1 MRRKMICSSAIAL
14 TILMSSIGYSQGLL
28 RIEIDFRSGFN
39 ETGSLLDDTG
49 LSDIPLTD
57 VPVLE
62 DEREGDA
69 QLTISVPTFSGMD
82 NPTLNGSASEA
93 LGFGINSGGFEDG
106 FAAFDADFNE
116 SATIVFNQDLFIEAI
131 DLQSLD
137 FFLDFTD
144 EFRVGNVLIN
154 DFQTA
159 SNDVFSFV
167 DSANPDGMFL
177 EAGQTLLL
185 EATDGEVA
193 VQTLTVQVIQE
204 PMILIGDVNL
214 DGSVDLLDVGPFVD
228 LLSNGLF
235 QLEADIDQNG
245 VVDLLDVG
253 PFVDLLTGA

>member
-82 NPTLNGSASEA
+82 NPTLNGSASAA
-93 LGFGINSGGFEDG
+93 LGFGINSGGFDDG

-116 SATIVFNQDLFIEAI
+116 SATIVFNQDLFIEEI

-154 DFQTA
+154 DLQTG
-159 SNDVFSFV
+159 SSDVFSFINA
-167 DSANPDGMFL
+167 ANPDGMFL

-185 EATDGEVA
+185 EATDGAVA
-193 VQTLTVQVIQE
+193 VQTLTVQI
-204 PMILIGDVNL
+204 PILIGDVNCDGIIDLL
-214 DGSVDLLDVGPFVD
+214 DVAPFVEAVTGGFNSKADINQDGTVDLLDV
-228 LLSNGLF
+228 
-235 QLEADIDQNG
+235 A
-245 VVDLLDVG
+245 
-253 PFVDLLTGA
+253 PFVDLLTGG

>member
-1 MRRKMICSSAIAL
+1 MQRKMICSSAIAL

-93 LGFGINSGGFEDG
+93 LGFGINSGGFDDG

-116 SATIVFNQDLFIEAI
+116 SATIVFNQDLFIEEI

-185 EATDGEVA
+185 EATDGAVA
-193 VQTLTVQVIQE
+193 VQTLTVQI
-204 PMILIGDVNL
+204 PILIGDVNCDGIIDLL
-214 DGSVDLLDVGPFVD
+214 DVAPFVEAVTGGFNSKADINQDGIVDLLDVAPFV
-228 LLSNGLF
+228 
-235 QLEADIDQNG
+235 E
-245 VVDLLDVG
+245 
-253 PFVDLLTGA
+253 LLTGG

>member
-14 TILMSSIGYSQGLL
+14 TILMSSIGYSQDLL

-39 ETGSLLDDTG
+39 ETGGLLDDTG
-49 LSDIPLTD
+49 LSGLRLT

-93 LGFGINSGGFEDG
+93 LGFGINSGGFDDG

-116 SATIVFNQDLFIEAI
+116 SATIFFSQDLFIEAI

-137 FFLDFTD
+137 FFGGATD
-144 EFRVGNVLIN
+144 EFRVGDVLIN

-185 EATDGEVA
+185 EATDGAVA
-193 VQTLTVQVIQE
+193 VQTLTVQI
-204 PMILIGDVNL
+204 PILIGDVNCDGNIDLL
-214 DGSVDLLDVGPFVD
+214 DVGPFVDAIIAGVFDPKADINGDGMVDLLDVGPFVT
-228 LLSNGLF
+228 
-235 QLEADIDQNG
+235 I
-245 VVDLLDVG
+245 
-253 PFVDLLTGA
+253 LTGG

>member
-1 MRRKMICSSAIAL
+1 MQRKMICSSAIAL

-49 LSDIPLTD
+49 LSGLPVT

-82 NPTLNGSASEA
+82 NPTLNGSASAA
-93 LGFGINSGGFEDG
+93 LGFGINSGGFDDG

-154 DFQTA
+154 DLQTG
-159 SNDVFSFV
+159 SSDVFSFINA
-167 DSANPDGMFL
+167 ANPDGMFL